1 MRSIYALVMKDL
13 AVMRKN
19 LLFMFVFF
27 MFCPIFLNGIGGA
40 SGFVVGIAA
49 FMLATMAIAFDEF
62 GQASRY
68 IASLPV
74 KKIYVPLARY
84 VEVIVFAVIGGAF
97 ISALTLGLTAIP
109 GLPRFMPPNAAM
121 VPMAFLAFIVFFI
134 APLFILSLFMP
145 FWYRFGYAKT
155 RIVYMIA
162 VVALPIAA
170 SQGGLLAR
178 NLRFNDSMAR
188 YASLPFV
195 PLFAIGIL
203 ATLLTLGISCLV
215 SMRIYERKE
224 F

>member
-1 MRSIYALVMKDL
+1 MKDL
-13 AVMRKN
+13 AVMKKN
-19 LLFMFVFF
+19 LPFMLVFF
-27 MFCPIFLNGIGGA
+27 MLCPIFLNGVGAA
-40 SGFVVGIAA
+40 SGFVAGIAA

-62 GQASRY
+62 GQASQY

-97 ISALTLGLTAIP
+97 ISALTLGFSAVP
-109 GLPRFMPPNAAM
+109 GLPRFMPPYAALAPM
-121 VPMAFLAFIVFFI
+121 VFLAFIVFFI
-134 APLFILSLFMP
+134 APLFLLSLFMP

-155 RIVYMIA
+155 RIAYMIA

-178 NLRFNDSMAR
+178 NPRFIDSIVR

-195 PLFAIGIL
+195 PLFALGVM
-203 ATLLTLGISCLV
+203 ATVLMLGISCLV